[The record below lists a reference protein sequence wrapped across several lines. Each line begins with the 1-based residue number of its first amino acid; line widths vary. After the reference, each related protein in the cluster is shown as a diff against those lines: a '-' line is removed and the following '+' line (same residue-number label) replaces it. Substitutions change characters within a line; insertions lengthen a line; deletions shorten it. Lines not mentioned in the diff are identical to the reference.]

1 MTALNT
7 YVAVAGPDNTTVW
20 FGPGDELPDWAAAA
34 ITNPDV
40 WDKPQPEDSPEISK
54 GDADAVVSQ
63 PRRRGRPPRAA
74 AEH

>member
-40 WDKPQPEDSPEISK
+40 WVKPKPAEQSK